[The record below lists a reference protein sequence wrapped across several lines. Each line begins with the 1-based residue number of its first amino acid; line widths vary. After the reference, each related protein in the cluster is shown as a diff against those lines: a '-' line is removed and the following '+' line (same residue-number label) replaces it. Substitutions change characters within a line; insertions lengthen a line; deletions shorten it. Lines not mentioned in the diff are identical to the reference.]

1 MTNKQEGSRQRSG
14 KAVPAD
20 LNGSP
25 EKSRQDNLSE
35 ISQALKK
42 DADKVCTES
51 IPERILEN
59 IRKQIDGKKK
69 FSIRKRR
76 MITRPWLIRLAL
88 LAVCAVLFLGL
99 AVTSK
104 KKGTE
109 EKPLRPD
116 RTGSGPSYAEF
127 IVRPASKSQQYRTP
141 AAFSS
146 SISPL
151 ESRFRGNFFWVFDEV
166 DTFLLPAPGII
177 SGRTTQ
183 LWTSGSFDAVDLKSH
198 LSGLCKEL
206 QIGERQ
212 VTRIGNA
219 LRFSAKLNARQA
231 AVLVKQLAAWGLIP
245 VSRSGPLPDR
255 YLYLGSGGEQV
266 DLTMTILMKDRGG
279 TGILSR
285 KERDLFLG
293 QGDPSGRGR

>member
-1 MTNKQEGSRQRSG
+1 MTNKQEGRKQRSG
-14 KAVPAD
+14 KAAPAGPK
-20 LNGSP
+20 GSP
-25 EKSRQDNLSE
+25 GKSRQDNLSE

-42 DADKVCTES
+42 DADLACTES

-59 IRKQIDGKKK
+59 IRKQLDEKKK
-69 FSIRKRR
+69 GSVRKRR
-76 MITRPWLIRLAL
+76 MMTRPGLIRLVL
-88 LAVCAVLFLGL
+88 RAVFAVLFLGL
-99 AVTSK
+99 TVTSK
-104 KKGTE
+104 KKDTE
-109 EKPLRPD
+109 EKALRPD

-127 IVRPASKSQQYRTP
+127 IVRPETKSQQYRTP

-151 ESRFRGNFFWVFDEV
+151 ESRFRGSFFWVFDNV
-166 DTFLLPAPGII
+166 DTFFLPAPGII
-177 SGRTTQ
+177 SGRTDQ
-183 LWTSGSFDAVDLKSH
+183 LWTSGSFDAAEIQIEERNVT
-198 LSGLCKEL
+198 
-206 QIGERQ
+206 QIG
-212 VTRIGNA
+212 TA

-266 DLTMTILMKDRGG
+266 GLAMTILMKDRGG
-279 TGILSR
+279 TGLLSL

>member
-1 MTNKQEGSRQRSG
+1 MTNKQEGRKQRSG
-14 KAVPAD
+14 KAAPAGPK
-20 LNGSP
+20 GSP
-25 EKSRQDNLSE
+25 GKSRQDNLSE

-59 IRKQIDGKKK
+59 IRKQLDEKKK
-69 FSIRKRR
+69 GSVRKRR
-76 MITRPWLIRLAL
+76 MMTRPGLIRLVL
-88 LAVCAVLFLGL
+88 LAVFAVLFLGL

-104 KKGTE
+104 KKDTE
-109 EKPLRPD
+109 EKALRPD

-127 IVRPASKSQQYRTP
+127 IVRPETKSQQYRTP

-151 ESRFRGNFFWVFDEV
+151 ESRFHDSFFWVFDNV
-166 DTFLLPAPGII
+166 DTFFLPAPGII
-177 SGRTTQ
+177 SGRTDQ
-183 LWTSGSFDAVDLKSH
+183 LWTSGSFDAAELKNH
-198 LSGLCKEL
+198 LTGLCRDI
-206 QIGERQ
+206 QIGERN

-266 DLTMTILMKDRGG
+266 DLAMTILMKDRGG
-279 TGILSR
+279 TGLLSL

-293 QGDPSGRGR
+293 QGDPSGRVR